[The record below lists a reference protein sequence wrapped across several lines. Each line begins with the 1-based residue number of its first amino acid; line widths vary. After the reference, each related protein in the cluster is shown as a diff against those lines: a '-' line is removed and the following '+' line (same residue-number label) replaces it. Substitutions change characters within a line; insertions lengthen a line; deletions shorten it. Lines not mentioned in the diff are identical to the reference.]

1 MDLAFSIKV
10 LRRAEPSTAPNFP
23 MTMLSAV
30 CLSEAAYALVATEIN
45 AVANKKGRKL
55 FLFMILIHTRYSISL
70 LEIETCGINREEEID
85 LGSGSK
91 PTQPIS
97 LEADVDPR
105 ALNV

>member
-1 MDLAFSIKV
+1 
-10 LRRAEPSTAPNFP
+10 
-23 MTMLSAV
+23 
-30 CLSEAAYALVATEIN
+30 
-45 AVANKKGRKL
+45 
-55 FLFMILIHTRYSISL
+55 MILIHTRYSISL